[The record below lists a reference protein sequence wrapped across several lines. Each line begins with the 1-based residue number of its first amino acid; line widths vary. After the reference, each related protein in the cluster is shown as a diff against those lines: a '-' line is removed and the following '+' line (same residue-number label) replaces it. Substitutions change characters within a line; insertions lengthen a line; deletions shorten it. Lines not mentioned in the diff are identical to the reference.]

1 MHGLNSK
8 SSSFNEDLV
17 GIDSLVEESF
27 ASYLGLGNNVC
38 MIGICGMGG
47 LGKTTLARAVYSRF
61 SNDFDGYSF
70 IANVRERSKNGGLIS
85 LQQQLLEEILKEKI
99 SNIWNVCDGVV
110 MIKRRLHRKK
120 VLLVLDDVNQLDQ
133 LDKLAGKHGWFKLG
147 SLVIITTQNEH
158 LLDQYGVDKIYKPNV
173 LNSDDALKLF
183 CLKAFK
189 NENPKEGY
197 KQLSQD
203 IVHYVGGLPLG
214 LVTLG
219 SSLFDKKKE
228 EWQSALD
235 NFKQIPPGEIFHILK
250 VSYDG
255 LEETWKEIFLDIAC
269 FFRGKLK
276 DRVIEILKYWGFD
289 PIFSIR
295 VLMERSLI
303 TIENKRLW
311 MHDLLQKMGREIVLL
326 ESRKEP
332 GKRSRLWFYK
342 DFLHVLTNDTVRTMT
357 KLEFSFS
364 NQD

>member
-1 MHGLNSK
+1 ML
-8 SSSFNEDLV
+8 F
-17 GIDSLVEESF
+17 
-27 ASYLGLGNNVC
+27 
-38 MIGICGMGG
+38 
-47 LGKTTLARAVYSRF
+47 
-61 SNDFDGYSF
+61 
-70 IANVRERSKNGGLIS
+70 RS
-85 LQQQLLEEILKEKI
+85 
-99 SNIWNVCDGVV
+99 
-110 MIKRRLHRKK
+110 
-120 VLLVLDDVNQLDQ
+120 
-133 LDKLAGKHGWFKLG
+133 

-158 LLDQYGVDKIYKPNV
+158 LLVQCGVHEIYKPNV

-219 SSLFDKKKE
+219 SSLFDKKME

-235 NFKQIPPGEIFHILK
+235 NFKQIPLGKIFHILK

-255 LEETWKEIFLDIAC
+255 LEEMWKEIFLDIAC

-276 DRVIEILKYWGFD
+276 DQVIEILKYWGFD

-311 MHDLLQKMGREIVLL
+311 MHDLLQEMGREIVLL

-332 GKRSRLWFYK
+332 EKRSKLWFYK

-357 KLEFSFS
+357 KLEFNFS
-364 NQD
+364 SQD